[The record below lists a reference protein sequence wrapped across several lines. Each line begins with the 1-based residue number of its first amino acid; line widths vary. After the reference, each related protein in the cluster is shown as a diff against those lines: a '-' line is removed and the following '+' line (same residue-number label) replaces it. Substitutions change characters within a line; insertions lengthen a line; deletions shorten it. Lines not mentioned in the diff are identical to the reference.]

1 MYQHR
6 FCIFWYFGVFFITL
20 QNFAQNI
27 VIVLKFSEKINL
39 NNSYTISKKE
49 ENKLLLDP
57 WHSSKEQ
64 ILALSWRRPL
74 SYRNQSINLQSKSM
88 EWFLYDNGFRHER
101 VNWLST
107 LMYLLKMILTRIPLP
122 LLNLSLFVKYVIVFE
137 VSCLVIY

>member
-49 ENKLLLDP
+49 KNKLLLDP

>member
-49 ENKLLLDP
+49 KNKLLLDP

-88 EWFLYDNGFRHER
+88 DWFLYDNGFRHER
-101 VNWLST
+101 ANWLST
-107 LMYLLKMILTRIPLP
+107 LMYLLKMILTRIPFR

>member
-27 VIVLKFSEKINL
+27 VIVLKFSEKFNL

-107 LMYLLKMILTRIPLP
+107 LMYLLKMILTRIPFL
-122 LLNLSLFVKYVIVFE
+122 LLNLSLLVKYVIVFE

>member
-49 ENKLLLDP
+49 KNKLLLDP

-74 SYRNQSINLQSKSM
+74 SYRNQSINLLSKSM

>member
-6 FCIFWYFGVFFITL
+6 FCIFRYFGVFFITL

-27 VIVLKFSEKINL
+27 VIVLKFSEKFNL
-39 NNSYTISKKE
+39 NSYTISKKE

-64 ILALSWRRPL
+64 ILALSWRGPL

-88 EWFLYDNGFRHER
+88 EWFLYDNGFRHESY
-101 VNWLST
+101 WLST
-107 LMYLLKMILTRIPLP
+107 LMYLLKMILTRIPFL
-122 LLNLSLFVKYVIVFE
+122 LLNLSLLVKYVIVFE

>member
-27 VIVLKFSEKINL
+27 VIVLKFSEKFNL

-49 ENKLLLDP
+49 ENKLLLNP

-74 SYRNQSINLQSKSM
+74 SHRNQSINLQSKSVD
-88 EWFLYDNGFRHER
+88 WFLYDNGFRHER

-107 LMYLLKMILTRIPLP
+107 LMYLLKMILTRIPFR

>member
-6 FCIFWYFGVFFITL
+6 FCIFRYFGVFFITL

-27 VIVLKFSEKINL
+27 VIVLKFSEKFNL
-39 NNSYTISKKE
+39 NSYTISKKE

-107 LMYLLKMILTRIPLP
+107 LIYLLKMILTRIPFP